1 MTERLIVIG
10 NGMVGLRLLDELCRL
25 APERYEVTVI
35 GAEPVPAYNR
45 VLLSALLAGDVRGAD
60 LEYHPAA
67 WYVGRGLRLK
77 LGVPVTAV
85 SARARQVITADGET
99 LPFDRLVL
107 ATGSEAL
114 RPPIDGMDLEAV
126 LTFRDLGDV
135 ARMEALLPSCGRTV
149 VIGGGLLGLEAAYG
163 LAKRGLS
170 VTVIH
175 LMDRLMERQLDAP
188 AARLL
193 QRSLAA
199 RDIAVRLNARTTRVL
214 GRARAE
220 GVRLEG
226 GETLPADLVVAAVGI
241 RPLTALAEAAGIA
254 CDRGVLVDDHLETSQ
269 PGIYAIGECARHAGI
284 CYGLVAPAYE
294 QAAVLARRLAGQAA
308 VYHGSLVATSLKV
321 SGVDVFSAGDFL
333 GEAAS
338 DEVVLSDP
346 GAGVYRKLVLREGR
360 LTGAVLCGD
369 TADSQFYLDL
379 MRSAQPV
386 GQIKTDLVFGRALVE
401 AA

>member
-10 NGMVGLRLLDELCRL
+10 NGMAGLRLLDELCRL
-25 APERYEVTVI
+25 APERYEVTVV

-45 VLLSALLAGDVRGAD
+45 VLLSALLAGDVNGAD

-67 WYVGRGLRLK
+67 WYAGRGLRLK

-135 ARMEALLPSCGRTV
+135 AGMEALLPSCRRAV

-170 VTVIH
+170 VTVVH
-175 LMDRLMERQLDAP
+175 LMDRLMERQLDGP

-254 CDRGVLVDDHLETSQ
+254 CDRGVLVDDHLETSK
-269 PGIYAIGECARHAGI
+269 PGIYAIGECARHAGT

-308 VYHGSLVATSLKV
+308 VYRGSLVATSLKV

-369 TADSQFYLDL
+369 TADSEFYLDL
-379 MRSAQPV
+379 MRSRQPV
-386 GQIKTDLVFGRALVE
+386 GQVKTDLVFGRALVE

>member
-1 MTERLIVIG
+1 M
-10 NGMVGLRLLDELCRL
+10 
-25 APERYEVTVI
+25 
-35 GAEPVPAYNR
+35 
-45 VLLSALLAGDVRGAD
+45 
-60 LEYHPAA
+60 
-67 WYVGRGLRLK
+67 
-77 LGVPVTAV
+77 
-85 SARARQVITADGET
+85 
-99 LPFDRLVL
+99 
-107 ATGSEAL
+107 
-114 RPPIDGMDLEAV
+114 
-126 LTFRDLGDV
+126 
-135 ARMEALLPSCGRTV
+135 
-149 VIGGGLLGLEAAYG
+149 
-163 LAKRGLS
+163 
-170 VTVIH
+170 
-175 LMDRLMERQLDAP
+175 
-188 AARLL
+188 
-193 QRSLAA
+193 
-199 RDIAVRLNARTTRVL
+199 
-214 GRARAE
+214 
-220 GVRLEG
+220 RLEG

-269 PGIYAIGECARHAGI
+269 PGIYAIGECARHAGT

-308 VYHGSLVATSLKV
+308 VYRGSLVATSLKV

-346 GAGVYRKLVLREGR
+346 GAGVYRKLVLGEGR

-379 MRSAQPV
+379 MRSGQPV